1 MSMNGDYGSL
11 AWVNDREGRE
21 FVCKVDFEHSNE
33 KEFERL
39 SEKERESCSNV
50 NEIVGTEKG

>member
-1 MSMNGDYGSL
+1 MNGDYGSL

-50 NEIVGTEKG
+50 NDIVGTEKG